1 MGHGHGINSQTQGSM
16 TYGRKPHHRRQ
27 LTAPVHSYKGIF
39 MYIDDKSIP
48 VKRVRLNSS
57 SGQLLDA
64 PISTPFLKGPIPML
78 WLSAAASLPG
88 KTLNLGIA
96 IWWLAGM
103 AKTKTFKLT
112 GKALM
117 NFGISKD
124 AASDALK
131 RLEAHGLIRAYRAP
145 GQRTTVEILT
155 VANTG
160 EKQENMG

>member
-1 MGHGHGINSQTQGSM
+1 
-16 TYGRKPHHRRQ
+16 
-27 LTAPVHSYKGIF
+27 
-39 MYIDDKSIP
+39 
-48 VKRVRLNSS
+48 
-57 SGQLLDA
+57 
-64 PISTPFLKGPIPML
+64 ML